1 MTDLV
6 FFSGSATP
14 SKERISGIK
23 VSENKVDDLLDKLS
37 DYFKAQKD
45 LYGSELILNQKII
58 DELPERKVPV
68 VEAEPSK
75 ELFVDENLGQ
85 LKSYYHEIKG
95 CMKCALGATRTHF
108 VFGVGSSEADLMLIG
123 EAPGRDEDLKGIPFV
138 GRAGQ
143 LLTLMLQSINLKRE
157 EVFIANVLKCRPP
170 NNRDPQPDEIEKCEP
185 YLLKQIEMISPRL
198 IVTLGRFA
206 SASLLRTKSA
216 LGTLREEIHNYNEVP
231 LFVTYHPA
239 ALLRNPQLKRQA
251 WEDLKKISEFLK
263 KDSPID

>member
-1 MTDLV
+1 MDEILD
-6 FFSGSATP
+6 
-14 SKERISGIK
+14 IL
-23 VSENKVDDLLDKLS
+23 SEF
-37 DYFKAQKD
+37 FKAQKD
-45 LYGSELILNQKII
+45 LYGSEVLLNYKLVDQLPELRSPEVNTKAPQDNANVENLNQL
-58 DELPERKVPV
+58 D
-68 VEAEPSK
+68 A
-75 ELFVDENLGQ
+75 
-85 LKSYYHEIKG
+85 YYHKIKG

-108 VFGVGSSEADLMLIG
+108 VFGVGSGEADLMLIG

-143 LLTLMLQSINLKRE
+143 LLTLMLQSIGLKRE

-185 YLLKQIEMISPRL
+185 YLLKQIEMISPKL

-216 LGTLREEIHNYNEVP
+216 LGTLREEIHSYNDVP
-231 LFVTYHPA
+231 LIVTYHPA

-251 WEDLKKISEFLK
+251 WEDLKKISDHLK
-263 KDSPID
+263 KDS

>member
-1 MTDLV
+1 MVKKLTVD
-6 FFSGSATP
+6 
-14 SKERISGIK
+14 
-23 VSENKVDDLLDKLS
+23 ENTVDDILDKLT

-45 LYGSELILNQKII
+45 LYGSELILNRKLS
-58 DELPERKVPV
+58 DELPEKKLQ
-68 VEAEPSK
+68 AEKTGSAK
-75 ELFVDENLGQ
+75 EPTIDENLGQ
-85 LKSYYHEIKG
+85 LTNFYHEIKG

-108 VFGVGSSEADLMLIG
+108 VFGAGSAQADLMLIG
-123 EAPGRDEDLKGIPFV
+123 EAPGRDEDLKGMPFI

-185 YLLKQIEMISPRL
+185 YLIKQIEMISPKL

-216 LGTLREEIHNYNEVP
+216 LGTLREEIHNYNQVP
-231 LFVTYHPA
+231 LLVTYHPA
-239 ALLRNPQLKRQA
+239 ALLRNPQLKKQA
-251 WEDLKKISEFLK
+251 WEDLKKISDYLK
-263 KDSPID
+263 KDSLND

>member
-1 MTDLV
+1 M
-6 FFSGSATP
+6 
-14 SKERISGIK
+14 
-23 VSENKVDDLLDKLS
+23 DDILDKLS

-45 LYGSELILNQKII
+45 LYGSEVILNNKLI
-58 DELPERKVPV
+58 DGVPENKAPG
-68 VEAEPSK
+68 ENQIGPGEPS
-75 ELFVDENLGQ
+75 VDEDLGP
-85 LKSYYHEIKG
+85 LGSYNQEIKG
-95 CMKCALGATRTHF
+95 CMKCALGATRTNF
-108 VFGVGSSEADLMLIG
+108 VFGVGSAEADLMFIG

-143 LLTLMLQSINLKRE
+143 LLTLMLQSIDLKRE

-185 YLLKQIEMISPRL
+185 YLLKQIEMISPKL

-216 LGTLREEIHNYNEVP
+216 LGTLREEVHSYNNLP
-231 LFVTYHPA
+231 LIVTYHPA

-251 WEDLKKISEFLK
+251 WEDLKKISDYLK
-263 KDSPID
+263 KDSPND

>member
-1 MTDLV
+1 M
-6 FFSGSATP
+6 
-14 SKERISGIK
+14 
-23 VSENKVDDLLDKLS
+23 DDILDSLS
-37 DYFKAQKD
+37 DFFKAQRD
-45 LYGSELILNQKII
+45 LYGSEVLLNHKLVDQI
-58 DELPERKVPV
+58 PEVQSPV
-68 VEAEPSK
+68 VNTKIPQEDAK
-75 ELFVDENLGQ
+75 LENLSQ
-85 LKSYYHEIKG
+85 LDSYYHKIKG

-108 VFGVGSSEADLMLIG
+108 VFGVGSGEADLMLIG

-185 YLLKQIEMISPRL
+185 YLLKQIEMISPKL

-216 LGTLREEIHNYNEVP
+216 LGTLREDIHNYNNVP
-231 LFVTYHPA
+231 LIVTYHPA

-251 WEDLKKISEFLK
+251 WEDLKKISAHLK
-263 KDSPID
+263 KDD